1 MAFGLCLAATAAFA
15 QSTAENAGAGT
26 QVENAPV
33 VYSSPLPIARV
44 APPEQPRLS
53 EGLAGTEGTL
63 EDGDSD
69 SVTVIKP
76 GGEGP
81 LRVVFNNRL
90 NEDDSAASTPDDD
103 RWKEERAKRFRKA
116 PKARPLPKSDRP
128 AMAVPI
134 ATPRTG
140 LVEGVVLR
148 ALDKM
153 TGKTRT
159 HGIAVGEVKRI
170 ERLRVRLDGCR
181 APGDGDSHGTIAFL
195 NIWDTKHEDADP
207 VFTGWMFAESPA
219 LSALDHPRYDL
230 WVISC
235 TTSPGEVS
243 AARQ

>member
-1 MAFGLCLAATAAFA
+1 MLGLGLAAPATFA
-15 QSTAENAGAGT
+15 QSTGENAVSGAES
-26 QVENAPV
+26 ENAPI
-33 VYSSPLPIARV
+33 VYSSPLPVARV

-53 EGLAGTEGTL
+53 DGLAGAEGTL
-63 EDGDSD
+63 EDDDAG

-76 GGEGP
+76 GDEGP
-81 LRVVFNNRL
+81 LRVVFNNRQ
-90 NEDDSAASTPDDD
+90 NEGDSATSGPDED
-103 RWKEERAKRFRKA
+103 RWSEERAKRFRKA
-116 PKARPLPKSDRP
+116 PKARPLPQADRP
-128 AMAVPI
+128 AVAVPI
-134 ATPRTG
+134 STPRTG

-159 HGIAVGEVKRI
+159 HGLAVGEVKRI

-181 APGDGDSHGTIAFL
+181 APGDGDSHGTIAYL
-195 NIWDTKHEDADP
+195 NIWDTKLEDADP

-243 AARQ
+243 AARE